1 MLTDDLG
8 LSHGPSELN
17 LQATEPL
24 PGPADDLPLPS
35 RPAGKQRL
43 LAELTAVMAL
53 AAALPEGTGGLFSA
67 AVDKV
72 AELRQLLNVA
82 QPASPATTSCQQTEH
97 RPWNARIEPQPCFTS
112 RRAKRPRAQSQAKHA
127 DSAAAAREL
136 VGRLESR

>member
-43 LAELTAVMAL
+43 LADLTAVMAL

-72 AELRQLLNVA
+72 AEPRQLL
-82 QPASPATTSCQQTEH
+82 
-97 RPWNARIEPQPCFTS
+97 
-112 RRAKRPRAQSQAKHA
+112 K
-127 DSAAAAREL
+127 AA
-136 VGRLESR
+136 

>member
-1 MLTDDLG
+1 MSSVDLG

-67 AVDKV
+67 VDKV
-72 AELRQLLNVA
+72 AELRQLLYAVPLSA
-82 QPASPATTSCQQTEH
+82 GVTSDHQLPETAPAVE
-97 RPWNARIEPQPCFTS
+97 RP
-112 RRAKRPRAQSQAKHA
+112 H
-127 DSAAAAREL
+127 
-136 VGRLESR
+136 